1 MVRVILV
8 RHGETD
14 WNQERRV
21 QGSGSD
27 RQLTEMGKQQAE
39 SIGLRLKQ
47 ENIQAIYSSPLR
59 RALDTAQAIARY
71 HQVEVQIE
79 PSLNEIYAGELEG
92 ILIEKLGSYLNQLVA
107 RERGDES
114 VSKLYGGELLA
125 EVRQRAWSI
134 IKRLVDKHGDGA
146 IVVVSHYFVILS
158 IICSVLDIPLSEMGR
173 LKLDIGSIS
182 TIVFEE
188 RGARLALF
196 NDNCHL
202 AAGE

>member
-1 MVRVILV
+1 MLIVILV

-27 RQLTEMGKQQAE
+27 RQLTEAGKQQAE

-47 ENIQAIYSSPLR
+47 EGIQAIYCSRLR
-59 RALDTAQAIARY
+59 RALDTAQAIARH

-79 PSLNEIYAGELEG
+79 PSLNEIDAGGLEG
-92 ILIEKLGSYLNQLVA
+92 MPIEKIGSYLNQLLA

-114 VSKLYGGELLA
+114 VSKLYGGELLT
-125 EVRQRAWSI
+125 EVQQRAWSTI
-134 IKRLVDKHGDGA
+134 QRLVDKHSDGA

-158 IICSVLDIPLSEMGR
+158 IICSVLGLPVSEMGR
-173 LKLDIGSIS
+173 LKLEVGSIS
-182 TIVFEE
+182 AIVFGE

>member
-1 MVRVILV
+1 LLIVILV

-27 RQLTEMGKQQAE
+27 RQLTEAGKQQAE

-47 ENIQAIYSSPLR
+47 EGIQAIYCSRLR
-59 RALDTAQAIARY
+59 RALDTAQAIARH

-79 PSLNEIYAGELEG
+79 PSLNEIDAGGLEG
-92 ILIEKLGSYLNQLVA
+92 MPIEKIGSYLNQLLA

-114 VSKLYGGELLA
+114 VSKLYGGELLT
-125 EVRQRAWSI
+125 EVQQRAWSTI
-134 IKRLVDKHGDGA
+134 QRLVDKHSDGA

-158 IICSVLDIPLSEMGR
+158 IICSVLGLPVSEMGR
-173 LKLDIGSIS
+173 LKLEVGSIS
-182 TIVFEE
+182 AIVFGE